1 MICPPKIY
9 SADGK
14 VLGEFYKEN
23 RSNAN
28 YSELSPTL
36 IDALISTEDVRFRSH
51 SGIDV
56 RSLFRAIFGVLT
68 GRSSS
73 GEATL
78 CHNNFLKCYSQEGPL
93 QVLEE

>member
-1 MICPPKIY
+1 MICPPKFIE
-9 SADGK
+9 DGK

-23 RSNAN
+23 RSKSLN

-56 RSLFRAIFGVLT
+56 RSLFRA
-68 GRSSS
+68 
-73 GEATL
+73 
-78 CHNNFLKCYSQEGPL
+78 FL
-93 QVLEE
+93 VF